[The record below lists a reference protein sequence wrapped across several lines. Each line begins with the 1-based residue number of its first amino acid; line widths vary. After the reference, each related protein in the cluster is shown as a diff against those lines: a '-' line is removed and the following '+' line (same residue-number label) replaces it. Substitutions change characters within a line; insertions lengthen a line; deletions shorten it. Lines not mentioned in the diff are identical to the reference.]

1 MAIQPI
7 NADLRLA
14 QLLGDDSLIA
24 QAPGTS
30 SAAPL
35 GSAAAFSPDR
45 PLSGNMFDDVL
56 NKTIE
61 ALNGVSNS
69 EFYANQM
76 IDRYSRGEVELH
88 DVMVA
93 QSKASVMVQMA
104 VTTINGAVNTF
115 KEITQMQI

>member
-1 MAIQPI
+1 MAINPV

-14 QLLGDDSLIA
+14 QLLGDDLVA
-24 QAPGTS
+24 QAPATS

-35 GSAAAFSPDR
+35 GSASAALTGDK
-45 PLSGNMFDDVL
+45 PLSSNMFDDIL
-56 NKTIE
+56 NKSIE
-61 ALNGVSNS
+61 ALNGVSKS
-69 EFYANQM
+69 EFHANQM
-76 IDRYSRGEVELH
+76 IERYSRGEVELH

-93 QSKASVMVQMA
+93 QSKMSVMVQMA